1 MLGISLAL
9 CAGLFAALA
18 SVCAKVAMATEEAA
32 ATCQVLV
39 YQVSLLLQHEQGDGS
54 EVVCE
59 LVLTYFRIICFGM
72 VFVLNAVMWVFF
84 TKALAICKSS
94 VEATVTNTAANFF
107 FSGVLGRVLF
117 HEALSLLWYVGAS
130 CIVVG
135 LLFIH
140 RGSDTEETRVTTDTQ
155 TTAGAATHVTGQD
168 KKHR

>member
-1 MLGISLAL
+1 MMLGISLAL

-18 SVCAKVAMATEEAA
+18 SVCAKIAMATEEAA

-39 YQVSLLLQHEQGDGS
+39 YQVSSLLQQEQGDGS
-54 EVVCE
+54 EAFCG
-59 LVLTYFRIICFGM
+59 LVLTYFRMTCFGM

-84 TKALAICKSS
+84 TKALATCKSS

-140 RGSDTEETRVTTDTQ
+140 RGSDTGETDPLT
-155 TTAGAATHVTGQD
+155 ATHVSEQD